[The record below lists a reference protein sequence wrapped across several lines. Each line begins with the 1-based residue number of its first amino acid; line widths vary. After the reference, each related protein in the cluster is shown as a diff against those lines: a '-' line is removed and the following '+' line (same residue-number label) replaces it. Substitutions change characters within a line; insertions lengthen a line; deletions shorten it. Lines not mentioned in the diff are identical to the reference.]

1 MLDVH
6 FTTDVEIWCDDWSR
20 IEEQFPDAFQRYV
33 YGPTPQGNFGIPYAL
48 KILAEHG
55 LKGVFFVEPLFSTR
69 FGNQPLEE
77 IVGLLKEANQDI
89 QLHLHTEWVDESIK
103 PILKNTKQK
112 KQYLRNF
119 TLAEQKILIKV
130 SKDLLQ
136 QAGSGPISAFRAGS
150 FGFNRDTLKAL
161 KSNGIKIDSSYN
173 QSTNGAKSG
182 ICTGEIMTNP
192 FECEG
197 ITEYPMTVFKDGSQ
211 RLRHTQLTACTFAE
225 IEGLLWQ
232 ALEQRKKSFVILT
245 HNFELLNRNRS
256 QPDYVVINRLKKLCK
271 FLDQNRDSFK
281 VCGFDEKLE
290 VKKMEQKNIPTSSR
304 WKTAGRM
311 IEQAYRWRFV

>member
-6 FTTDVEIWCDDWSR
+6 FTTDVEIWCDNWSR
-20 IEEQFPDAFQRYV
+20 IDEQFPEAFQRYV

-161 KSNGIKIDSSYN
+161 KSNGIKID
-173 QSTNGAKSG
+173 A
-182 ICTGEIMTNP
+182 
-192 FECEG
+192 
-197 ITEYPMTVFKDGSQ
+197 
-211 RLRHTQLTACTFAE
+211 
-225 IEGLLWQ
+225 
-232 ALEQRKKSFVILT
+232 
-245 HNFELLNRNRS
+245 
-256 QPDYVVINRLKKLCK
+256 
-271 FLDQNRDSFK
+271 
-281 VCGFDEKLE
+281 
-290 VKKMEQKNIPTSSR
+290 
-304 WKTAGRM
+304 
-311 IEQAYRWRFV
+311 